1 MPGYRRGCDLRR
13 PGANPRQRARSAE
26 REPFAVWRNS
36 RDDLLRESER
46 LDQRRVPRVV
56 VECMGPPDPDLR
68 GVFETFLYYEADL
81 LDRGEFEAW
90 YDLFAED
97 GLYWV
102 PIGDDGDNPGRAVSV
117 AFDDHRRL
125 GDRIAWMKTGDVH
138 SHQPPSV
145 TQRMI
150 SNVTQRMISNVMVWP
165 IDEETALARSAFTL
179 HAHRRGVTDSFAGRH
194 EHVLHMDEG
203 RPTMIRMK
211 KAVLVDRSSALHNL
225 TIIL

>member
-1 MPGYRRGCDLRR
+1 MI
-13 PGANPRQRARSAE
+13 
-26 REPFAVWRNS
+26 FAMS
-36 RDDLLRESER
+36 
-46 LDQRRVPRVV
+46 
-56 VECMGPPDPDLR
+56 
-68 GVFETFLYYEADL
+68 FETFLYCEADL

-90 YDLFAED
+90 YDLFSED

-102 PIGDDGDNPGRAVSV
+102 PIGDDGDDPGRAVSV

-125 GDRIAWMKTGDVH
+125 GDRIAWLNTGDVH

-150 SNVTQRMISNVMVWP
+150 SNVMVWP
-165 IDEETALARSAFTL
+165 IDEETALSRSAFTL
-179 HAHRRGVTDSFAGRH
+179 HAHRRGVTDSFAGRY
-194 EHVLHMDEG
+194 EHVLHMDGG

>member
-1 MPGYRRGCDLRR
+1 MSALLPRAPTPSAVSADLYR
-13 PGANPRQRARSAE
+13 
-26 REPFAVWRNS
+26 W
-36 RDDLLRESER
+36 LREVSAVC
-46 LDQRRVPRVV
+46 L
-56 VECMGPPDPDLR
+56 GPSDPDLR

-90 YDLFAED
+90 YDLFTED

-102 PIGDDGDNPGRAVSV
+102 PIGDDGDDPGRAVSV

-125 GDRIAWMKTGDVH
+125 GDRIAWMNTGDVH
-138 SHQPPSV
+138 SHKPPS
-145 TQRMI
+145 
-150 SNVTQRMISNVMVWP
+150 VTQRMISNVMVWP
-165 IDEETALARSAFTL
+165 IDDQTALSRSAFTL
-179 HAHRRGVTDSFAGRH
+179 HAHRRGVTDSFAGRY

-211 KAVLVDRSSALHNL
+211 KAVLVDRSSPLHNL

>member
-1 MPGYRRGCDLRR
+1 MSSPL
-13 PGANPRQRARSAE
+13 P
-26 REPFAVWRNS
+26 
-36 RDDLLRESER
+36 
-46 LDQRRVPRVV
+46 RVPAPSAVSADFYQWLRGLSAA
-56 VECMGPPDPDLR
+56 CAGPSDPDLR
-68 GVFETFLYYEADL
+68 GAFETFLYFEADL

-90 YDLFAED
+90 YGLFSED

-102 PIGDDGDNPGRAVSV
+102 PIGDDGDDPGRAVSV

-125 GDRIAWMKTGDVH
+125 GDRLAWMNTGDVH

-150 SNVTQRMISNVMVWP
+150 SNVMVWP
-165 IDEETALARSAFTL
+165 IDEETALSRSAFTL
-179 HAHRRGVTDSFAGRH
+179 HAHRRGVTDSFAGRY
-194 EHVLHMDEG
+194 EHVLHMDGG

>member
-1 MPGYRRGCDLRR
+1 MSALL
-13 PGANPRQRARSAE
+13 PRAPTPSAVSAD
-26 REPFAVWRNS
+26 FYQW
-36 RDDLLRESER
+36 LREVSSVC
-46 LDQRRVPRVV
+46 L
-56 VECMGPPDPDLR
+56 GPSDPDLR

-102 PIGDDGDNPGRAVSV
+102 PIGDDGDDPGRAVSV

-125 GDRIAWMKTGDVH
+125 GDRIAWMYTGDVH
-138 SHQPPSV
+138 SHQPASV
-145 TQRMI
+145 TQRL
-150 SNVTQRMISNVMVWP
+150 ISNVMVWP
-165 IDEETALARSAFTL
+165 IDEETALSRSAFTL
-179 HAHRRGVTDSFAGRH
+179 HAHRRGVTDSFSGRY